1 MTTASTPH
9 TGVAEPRGSR
19 LVLSDKAKYSIKLG
33 LAIAITYGL
42 ALRANWMS
50 PTWAAIAVAMIGQP
64 GHGQSLYK
72 GMLRAIGTLI
82 AFFCG
87 LFILM
92 LFPQDRW
99 LTLVVTS
106 PFLGYFTYRMKGQN
120 SYLWFVAA
128 FVTPMIVMAGPAQ
141 PGHAFEFAAYRTLET
156 LMGIGVWALVSIF
169 LWPATNRGALQT
181 AMDELLATQQ
191 KILTALRES
200 ATDGDSAG
208 VPFALQEQEAQLV
221 KQVGSLIDVVAAETY
236 EVRGVRGAWH
246 RLHAASQS
254 FLHVSSRIQSGM
266 SNVER
271 IPLSSVLPA
280 VPDFLAELEAR
291 LTEAR
296 SLLGGAPQARPCQD
310 VALEVDADAFG
321 ALGHFARAGAVAA
334 RAELAALDAHTRTIV
349 ECAQEIREDKR
360 AASTPSADTTPAK
373 VRGPLALLPLDR
385 DQLMGAIIAVATM
398 WGGTLIWIYVN
409 PPGHVSWFQFPTNLV
424 LVALLNPQ
432 MRFFPLRMLG
442 YAYLAAMLVYVFIMP
457 HLTGFVQLGSLLFAF
472 TFITAYFFPKA
483 ATFLLLAMFNMFGI
497 SNEQT
502 YDFASMMN
510 AYVFTMSGILMVY
523 GMTYLIGSPR
533 PEKTMLRQVRRFF
546 RSCEF
551 LVAHTARSDSWVD
564 RVKQA
569 YHQREL
575 QTLPAKIA
583 TWSAQIDQKRFPQNS
598 AEQVKA
604 LAVRLQLLAFRIDD
618 VLNLR
623 SDPQAEL
630 LVRQLG
636 EEVGSWRELLE
647 EAFHAWSGAEEADP
661 GQNVHERLSGRL
673 AQLSARVEE
682 EVSRIQ
688 ANKTGDAAGEGFYRV
703 LGAFRGVTN
712 AGIAYD
718 ERSREIDWE
727 AWREEQFA

>member
-1 MTTASTPH
+1 
-9 TGVAEPRGSR
+9 
-19 LVLSDKAKYSIKLG
+19 
-33 LAIAITYGL
+33 
-42 ALRANWMS
+42 
-50 PTWAAIAVAMIGQP
+50 
-64 GHGQSLYK
+64 
-72 GMLRAIGTLI
+72 
-82 AFFCG
+82 
-87 LFILM
+87 
-92 LFPQDRW
+92 
-99 LTLVVTS
+99 
-106 PFLGYFTYRMKGQN
+106 MKGQN

-432 MRFFPLRMLG
+432 MRFFPLRVLG

-483 ATFLLLAMFNMFGI
+483 ATFLLLDVRHLDGLRH
-497 SNEQT
+497 
-502 YDFASMMN
+502 DLPDRFAS
-510 AYVFTMSGILMVY
+510 
-523 GMTYLIGSPR
+523 
-533 PEKTMLRQVRRFF
+533 
-546 RSCEF
+546 
-551 LVAHTARSDSWVD
+551 
-564 RVKQA
+564 
-569 YHQREL
+569 
-575 QTLPAKIA
+575 
-583 TWSAQIDQKRFPQNS
+583 
-598 AEQVKA
+598 
-604 LAVRLQLLAFRIDD
+604 
-618 VLNLR
+618 
-623 SDPQAEL
+623 
-630 LVRQLG
+630 
-636 EEVGSWRELLE
+636 
-647 EAFHAWSGAEEADP
+647 
-661 GQNVHERLSGRL
+661 
-673 AQLSARVEE
+673 
-682 EVSRIQ
+682 
-688 ANKTGDAAGEGFYRV
+688 AGEDHVAPGAAV
-703 LGAFRGVTN
+703 LQ
-712 AGIAYD
+712 
-718 ERSREIDWE
+718 EL
-727 AWREEQFA
+727 

>member
-1 MTTASTPH
+1 MTAASIPH
-9 TGVAEPRGSR
+9 TGVAEHSR
-19 LVLSDKAKYSIKLG
+19 SRFVLSDKAKYSIKLG

-82 AFFCG
+82 AFFSG

-99 LTLVVTS
+99 LTLVATS
-106 PFLGYFTYRMKGQN
+106 PFLGYFTYKMKGQN

-169 LWPATNRGALQT
+169 LWPA
-181 AMDELLATQQ
+181 MDELLATQQ
-191 KILTALRES
+191 KILTAFRES

-221 KQVGSLIDVVAAETY
+221 KQVGSFIDLVSAETY

-266 SNVER
+266 SDVER

-296 SLLGGAPQARPCQD
+296 SLLGGASQARPCQD
-310 VALEVDADAFG
+310 EALEVDADAFG
-321 ALGHFARAGAVAA
+321 ALGHFARAGAVAG

-349 ECAQEIREDKR
+349 ECALEIREDKR

-373 VRGPLALLPLDR
+373 LRGPLALLPLDH

-432 MRFFPLRMLG
+432 MRF
-442 YAYLAAMLVYVFIMP
+442 
-457 HLTGFVQLGSLLFAF
+457 
-472 TFITAYFFPKA
+472 
-483 ATFLLLAMFNMFGI
+483 
-497 SNEQT
+497 
-502 YDFASMMN
+502 
-510 AYVFTMSGILMVY
+510 
-523 GMTYLIGSPR
+523 
-533 PEKTMLRQVRRFF
+533 
-546 RSCEF
+546 
-551 LVAHTARSDSWVD
+551 
-564 RVKQA
+564 
-569 YHQREL
+569 
-575 QTLPAKIA
+575 
-583 TWSAQIDQKRFPQNS
+583 
-598 AEQVKA
+598 
-604 LAVRLQLLAFRIDD
+604 
-618 VLNLR
+618 
-623 SDPQAEL
+623 
-630 LVRQLG
+630 
-636 EEVGSWRELLE
+636 
-647 EAFHAWSGAEEADP
+647 
-661 GQNVHERLSGRL
+661 
-673 AQLSARVEE
+673 
-682 EVSRIQ
+682 
-688 ANKTGDAAGEGFYRV
+688 
-703 LGAFRGVTN
+703 
-712 AGIAYD
+712 
-718 ERSREIDWE
+718 
-727 AWREEQFA
+727 